1 LGAVGVA
8 VYSGL
13 EQYLIRQGVVD
24 ETRMDRAKAEAVKGG
39 VGVITAICQLG
50 FAPAD
55 KAYQVLADF
64 CEMRFVLPSKMDIP
78 SELIDKVPAR
88 FATHYG
94 FVPIQERN
102 GVLVVAISDPL
113 NAQLLDDIRLVLK
126 RRVEAVVTTPQ
137 EIHRVTKD
145 LYGVGADTM
154 EKILINADGMEG
166 VVSLEGAQIN
176 SDLGDDSIDAS
187 IIKFVNELILEA
199 IQSDTTDIHI
209 EPFEESL
216 RVRYRIDGILHQ
228 APTPPSI
235 RGFHSAIVSRIKIMA
250 NLNIAEK
257 RLPQD
262 GKILASFGDAHYDL
276 RVSIL
281 PTPHGESVNIR
292 ILSRTS
298 MALTLDQLGFLP
310 EDMEV
315 FSRLISKPHGIILV
329 TGPTGSGKTTTLYAA
344 LAKLNGVDRKII
356 TIEDPIEYQLA
367 GISQMQVQ
375 PKIGFD
381 FALGL
386 RSMLRHDPDIMLVGE
401 IRDHETAE
409 MAIRSSLTG
418 HLVLSTL
425 HTNDSAGA
433 VTRLEDMGVEPFLI
447 SSTMIASIAQ
457 RLVRRICRHCGTA
470 HEPDAV
476 VLRHEFG
483 IGPQHMKGGNF
494 RMGAGCDEC
503 RHTGYRGRLAVYEML
518 AFTEQIKEMTVER
531 ANALEIK
538 KVAVRNGMKTLR
550 ASGWQRIYSGDT
562 TLEEVLR
569 VTADS
574 EAIGFELE
582 GGHAAV
588 SV

>member
-1 LGAVGVA
+1 MAA
-8 VYSGL
+8 SGFEQFLLRREVLDAARL
-13 EQYLIRQGVVD
+13 E
-24 ETRMDRAKAEAVKGG
+24 RARAEAAKNGLSLLAAVVQMGY
-39 VGVITAICQLG
+39 L
-50 FAPAD
+50 PPE
-55 KAYQVLADF
+55 KAYESLAEF
-64 CEMRFVLPSKMDIP
+64 CEMRFVLPSKMTIP
-78 SELIDKVPAR
+78 PELISKVPAR

-94 FVPIQERN
+94 FVPVQERD
-102 GVLVVAISDPL
+102 GLLVVAVSDPL
-113 NAQLLDDIRLVLK
+113 NAQLLDDIRLVL
-126 RRVEAVVTTPQ
+126 RRRIEAVVTTPQ
-137 EIHRVTKD
+137 EIARVTRD

-154 EKILINADGMEG
+154 EKMLISAAEGAEG
-166 VVSLEGAQIN
+166 VVNLESSQAS

-209 EPFEESL
+209 EPFEEAL

-262 GKILASFGDAHYDL
+262 GKILASFGDSHYDL

-281 PTPHGESVNIR
+281 PTPHGETVNIR
-292 ILSRTS
+292 ILSRSS
-298 MALTLDQLGFLP
+298 MAMTLDQLGFLP
-310 EDMEV
+310 EDLEV
-315 FSRLISKPHGIILV
+315 FNRFIAKPHGIILV

-344 LAKLNGVDRKII
+344 LAKLNQLDRKII

-367 GISQMQVQ
+367 GVSQMQVQ

-386 RSMLRHDPDIMLVGE
+386 RAMLRHDPDIMLVGE
-401 IRDHETAE
+401 IRDYETAE

-433 VTRLEDMGVEPFLI
+433 VTRLVDMGVEPFLI

-457 RLVRRICRHCGTA
+457 RLVRRICRECGEP
-470 HEPDAV
+470 HEPDTELL
-476 VLRHEFG
+476 LREFG
-483 IGPQHMKGGNF
+483 LRPDQLEGAAF
-494 RMGAGCDEC
+494 RRGRGCDAC
-503 RHTGYRGRLAVYEML
+503 RHTGFKGRLAIYEML
-518 AFTEQIKEMTVER
+518 AFTEEIKRMTVER
-531 ANALEIK
+531 LNALDIK
-538 KVAVRNGMKTLR
+538 RVAMRNGMKTLR
-550 ASGWQRIYSGDT
+550 HSGWQRVKSGGT
-562 TLEEVLR
+562 TFEEVLR
-569 VTADS
+569 LTADTEDFGLGTDRS
-574 EAIGFELE
+574 NAP
-582 GGHAAV
+582 V
-588 SV
+588 PV

>member
-1 LGAVGVA
+1 MQEPKAFEKL
-8 VYSGL
+8 L
-13 EQYLIRQGVVD
+13 LHRGVVD
-24 ETRMDRAKAEAVKGG
+24 ESKLDRARGEAEKNGLSL
-39 VGVITAICQLG
+39 ISAIQQLG
-50 FAPAD
+50 FARPEALYE
-55 KAYQVLADF
+55 ALAEF
-64 CEMRFVLPSKMDIP
+64 CEMPFAMPSR
-78 SELIDKVPAR
+78 EGVDKEMAAKAPAR

-94 FVPIQERN
+94 FVPVRERN
-102 GVLVVAISDPL
+102 GALVVAISDPL

-126 RRVEAVVTTPQ
+126 RRIEAVVTTPQ
-137 EIHRVTKD
+137 EIANTTRD

-154 EKILINADGMEG
+154 ERMLINAEADSP
-166 VVSLEGAQIN
+166 VLSLEGEFTG

-209 EPFEESL
+209 EPFESSL

-235 RGFHSAIVSRIKIMA
+235 RGFHAAIVSRIKIMA

-262 GKILASFGDAHYDL
+262 GKILASFGDNHYDL

-281 PTPHGESVNIR
+281 PTPHGETVNIR
-292 ILSRTS
+292 ILSRSS
-298 MALTLDQLGFLP
+298 MALTMDQLGFLP
-310 EDMEV
+310 EDMAL
-315 FSRLISKPHGIILV
+315 FNTFISKPHGIILV

-344 LAKLNGVDRKII
+344 LAKLNNIDRKIL
-356 TIEDPIEYQLA
+356 TIEDPIEYQLQ

-401 IRDHETAE
+401 IRDYETAE

-433 VTRLEDMGVEPFLI
+433 VTRLIDMGIEPFLI
-447 SSTMIASIAQ
+447 SSTMIVSIAQ
-457 RLVRRICRHCGTA
+457 RLVRRICKHCGETC
-470 HEPDAV
+470 EPDPEL
-476 VLRHEFG
+476 LRIEFG
-483 IGPQHMKGGNF
+483 VQGKALEGAQF
-494 RMGAGCDEC
+494 RMGRGCEEC
-503 RHTGYRGRLAVYEML
+503 RHTGYRGRLAIYEMMP
-518 AFTEQIKEMTVER
+518 FI
-531 ANALEIK
+531 
-538 KVAVRNGMKTLR
+538 
-550 ASGWQRIYSGDT
+550 
-562 TLEEVLR
+562 
-569 VTADS
+569 
-574 EAIGFELE
+574 
-582 GGHAAV
+582 
-588 SV
+588 